1 MIAAKILSEEQVNRF
16 DRDGAVT
23 VDGPFTAEEI
33 KAAAKVMDE
42 MLPYEESKKD
52 DYDATRV
59 TRDNISKGGKLFEY
73 YNPALMNIYQHPF
86 FEGAAQQLLYTDEI
100 TFNGF
105 AMSKT
110 YPLRISKKVSAEH
123 VDGKYR
129 YSEIIAR
136 PRRIGISSM
145 IYLTDVPPDRA
156 PLKFWP
162 GSHIPIGKYYDEH
175 PELIDADGSRR
186 TDLPDFPYG
195 DPSIVLAKAG
205 EVTIF
210 INSLLHGASENTD
223 SEARKVMYL
232 GLKPKALKYQ
242 IQKRAKEKTVIVNF
256 FKEMSLRLPA
266 DRRHMIPEIS

>member
-1 MIAAKILSEEQVNRF
+1 MIVPNIISEDQVNRF
-16 DRDGAVT
+16 DTDGAVT
-23 VDGPFTAEEI
+23 VDGPFTTEEI
-33 KAAAKVMDE
+33 EAAAKIMDE

-59 TRDNISKGGKLFEY
+59 TRDNISKGGKLYEY
-73 YNPALMNIYQHPF
+73 YNPALLNIYQHPF

-110 YPLRISKKVSAEH
+110 YPIRISKKVSSEH

-145 IYLTDVPPDRA
+145 IYLTDVNAQRA

-175 PELIDADGSRR
+175 PEMIDTEGSWRA
-186 TDLPDFPYG
+186 DLPDYTFG
-195 DPSIVLAKAG
+195 DSTIVLAKAG
-205 EVTIF
+205 QITFF
-210 INSLLHGASENTD
+210 INSLLHGASENMDT
-223 SEARKVMYL
+223 EARKVLYL
-232 GLKPKALKYQ
+232 GLKPKELKYQ

-256 FKEMSLRLPA
+256 FKEMSHRLPA
-266 DRRHMIPEIS
+266 DRRHLVPEIS